1 MAEKQR
7 NDLIS
12 QSAIITRSG
21 DEIRAIT
28 TVTVSTFSGY
38 LLADRNYL
46 HNEGADSAAK
56 IDENVI
62 FSPVESLNDLVHLRK
77 IRLAISFG
85 SE

>member
-21 DEIRAIT
+21 DELRAIT
-28 TVTVSTFSGY
+28 TVSTFSGY